1 MINIVKFGGSIVNPN
16 GKYDNVVI
24 NHFIQLVKEKI
35 TKAQDKFIFVVGGG
49 KLCRKIQEASKPFLQ
64 EALNEPEAV
73 QRANDWLG
81 ISTTKINAEYVLK
94 QFQKKL
100 GKTVEP
106 QLILDPTRKVKSN
119 CKVFFTS
126 GWVPGCSTDKDMM
139 LLAKTFNASKVF
151 KISDF
156 EIVKKIKPLELAK
169 ALPEKKAEIL
179 AYAPEIKQMTW
190 KELVNLVGTT
200 WVPGLSTPF
209 DPEAAAL
216 GYTLRKKLTVYIGR
230 KEQFPKMVRGE
241 RFRGTVVKG

>member
-1 MINIVKFGGSIVNPN
+1 M
-16 GKYDNVVI
+16 
-24 NHFIQLVKEKI
+24 
-35 TKAQDKFIFVVGGG
+35 
-49 KLCRKIQEASKPFLQ
+49 CRRVQEASKPFLQ
-64 EALNEPEAV
+64 EAFNDKGKIDPQAV

-81 ISTTKINAEYVLK
+81 ISITKINAEYVLT

-100 GKTVEP
+100 GKAVYP
-106 QLILDPTRKVKSN
+106 QLILDPTKKLNST
-119 CKVFFTS
+119 CKVFFTG

-139 LLAKTFNASKVF
+139 LLAKAFHANKVF
-151 KISDF
+151 KLSDF

-179 AYAPEIKQMTW
+179 AHAPELKQMTW
-190 KELVNLVGTT
+190 KELVNLIGTK

>member
-1 MINIVKFGGSIVNPN
+1 MNIVKFGGSIVNPD
-16 GKYDNVVI
+16 GKYDNLVI
-24 NHFIQLVKEKI
+24 NQFIQLVEESN
-35 TKAQDKFIFVVGGG
+35 DKFIFVVGGG
-49 KLCRKIQEASKPFLQ
+49 KLCRRVQEASKPFLQ
-64 EALNEPEAV
+64 EALNETEAV

-81 ISTTKINAEYVLK
+81 ISITKINAEYVLK

-100 GKTVEP
+100 GKAVYP
-106 QLILDPTRKVKSN
+106 QLILDPTKKLNSN
-119 CKVFFTS
+119 CKVFFTG

-139 LLAKTFNASKVF
+139 LLAKAFHASKVF
-151 KISDF
+151 KLSDF

-169 ALPEKKAEIL
+169 ALPEKKEEIL
-179 AYAPEIKQMTW
+179 AHAQELKQMMW
-190 KELVNLVGTT
+190 KELVTLVGTK

-241 RFRGTVVKG
+241 KFRGTVVKG